1 MLGAAGSLQ
10 KPGWAGASWWC
21 WAQPV
26 LGKPLLM
33 GSSLVSVGFC
43 HQHSRVPGTG
53 EMFDRELLDSKR
65 TVSVYF
71 LKLDS
76 LG

>member
-33 GSSLVSVGFC
+33 GSSLVSVGLC
-43 HQHSRVPGTG
+43 SGELCSECLQKYTG
-53 EMFDRELLDSKR
+53 
-65 TVSVYF
+65 
-71 LKLDS
+71 
-76 LG
+76 G